1 MLPWFNM
8 FFMKT
13 LQNFRLFIIN
23 IIVIMFYRKVTS
35 VLSVDMK
42 YINALGHYNIKEK
55 FTYLYDLVRPLKG
68 K

>member
-42 YINALGHYNIKEK
+42 YINALGHSNIKEK